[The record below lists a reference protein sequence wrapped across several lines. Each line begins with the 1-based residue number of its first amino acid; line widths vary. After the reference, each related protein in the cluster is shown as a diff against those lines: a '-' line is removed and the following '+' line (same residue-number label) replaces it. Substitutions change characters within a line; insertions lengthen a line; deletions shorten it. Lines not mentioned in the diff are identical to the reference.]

1 MAAAYE
7 PRSCSTRPSA
17 AVAPMI
23 PASPARQR
31 RICHRQPL
39 ANELLGVVEAGLVD
53 AQPSKRDQRRRDV
66 RMSWAK
72 QGLASSQRELNQRVG
87 PGQLPEF
94 LVDAAEREIE
104 LRLRGRLGVQA
115 SRFDHAAIQE
125 RDDAQAVRGTGQLVA
140 TLEQDR
146 G

>member
-17 AVAPMI
+17 AVALMI

-31 RICHRQPL
+31 RIRHRQPL

-53 AQPSKRDQRRRDV
+53 AQPPKRDERRRDV
-66 RMSWAK
+66 RMSCAK
-72 QGLASSQRELNQRVG
+72 EGLTSSQRELNQRVG
-87 PGQLPEF
+87 TGQLPEF

-115 SRFDHAAIQE
+115 SRFDHAAIQ
-125 RDDAQAVRGTGQLVA
+125 RA
-140 TLEQDR
+140 
-146 G
+146 